1 MSKTSTGLDEN
12 VAGVLCYLGIWV
24 TGIIFLIL
32 ESKDKFVRFHA
43 MQSLIAF
50 GVIFIV
56 ALVFGWVPV
65 VGGFIS
71 WALWILGVIIWV
83 VCMVK
88 AYQGEAY
95 QLPVVG
101 KIAADWANK

>member
-1 MSKTSTGLDEN
+1 MDKTSTGLTEN
-12 VAGVLCYLGIWV
+12 VAGLLCYLFAWV

-32 ESKDKFVRFHA
+32 EPKDKFVRFHA

-50 GVIFIV
+50 GIINIA
-56 ALVFGWVPV
+56 ALIFGWVPV
-65 VGGFIS
+65 VGGIIS
-71 WALWILGVIIWV
+71 GLLAVLAFIIWV

-88 AYQGEAY
+88 AYNGEVY

-101 KIAADWANK
+101 KIASDWVNK